1 MENTSSAQVSLP
13 QASHDTD
20 VVNYRYL
27 ALGLLSARVY
37 TEGSLELIEECAV
50 LDFDRDGV
58 ALILSGN
65 KIKPDQDVRLSLV
78 RKHQVRNPRDEP
90 AISFVPGNVRYV
102 NNVDEGVRVGIR
114 LEYAC
119 SRELYEA
126 FRHRAIEVESY
137 LERHHAD
144 AARMASSVYKV
155 PAGYEIGGRIKY
167 ACQG

>member
-58 ALILSGN
+58 ALILSGDQVM
-65 KIKPDQDVRLSLV
+65 PDQNVCISLV
-78 RKHQVRNPRDEP
+78 RKREVRNPREEP

-102 NNVDEGVRVGIR
+102 NNIGGGVRAGIR
-114 LEYAC
+114 LEYSR
-119 SRELYEA
+119 SRELDRA

-144 AARMASSVYKV
+144 AARMASTVYKV
-155 PAGYEIGGRIKY
+155 PEGYEIGGRMKY
-167 ACQG
+167 AF

>member
-1 MENTSSAQVSLP
+1 MDNKSCAQVNLP
-13 QASHDTD
+13 QASHDTEI
-20 VVNYRYL
+20 VNYRYL

-58 ALILSGN
+58 ALILSGDQV
-65 KIKPDQDVRLSLV
+65 KPDQKVCISLV
-78 RKHQVRNPRDEP
+78 RKLEVRNPRDEP

-102 NNVDEGVRVGIR
+102 NNIGDGARVGIR
-114 LEYAC
+114 LEY
-119 SRELYEA
+119 SSSKELDGA
-126 FRHRAIEVESY
+126 FRHRAIEIENY

-155 PAGYEIGGRIKY
+155 PEGYEIGGRMKY
-167 ACQG
+167 AC

>member
-37 TEGSLELIEECAV
+37 TEESLELIEECVV

-58 ALILSGN
+58 ALILSGDQV
-65 KIKPDQDVRLSLV
+65 KPDENVRLSLV
-78 RKHQVRNPRDEP
+78 RKLEVRNPRDEP
-90 AISFVPGNVRYV
+90 VISFVPGNVRYV
-102 NNVDEGVRVGIR
+102 NDIGDGVRVGIR
-114 LEYAC
+114 LDY
-119 SRELYEA
+119 SLSQELDGA
-126 FRHRAIEVESY
+126 FRHRAIEVENY

-144 AARMASSVYKV
+144 AARMASSVYRI
-155 PAGYEIGGRIKY
+155 PEGYEIGGRMKY
-167 ACQG
+167 AS